1 MLVYFTAVFHG
12 LVLSTFYVGSIYLFT
27 LGRPN
32 GDPKEIRMRMMGVS
46 AACVASLVYTY
57 AWYYLFTP
65 QIVDD
70 GHSGFLQ
77 LLGMGVH
84 PLITPLAVV
93 VALLLNAFLFLGPI
107 LHEMMLNHV
116 LQLRPKFKP
125 TTIDAAA
132 AAAAAAAGFVR
143 HGISAEVGFNRDINR
158 TQMSNEELSQ
168 FWKHLQFDFQP
179 VRSKLHWLWRN
190 DLRTFAKNV
199 PAFASGNTDKMP
211 QVLLHGFKVLIFGP
225 ITEEI
230 VFRSCMFY
238 LMHFHSAQH
247 STPATTIWISS
258 IIFGIA
264 HCHHIVD
271 HIIHSKLTI
280 RDAILRVVGQFAY
293 TTVFALYCGFVFGRT
308 QQVMASIAMH
318 AMCNFLGLPDFQ
330 DIIQYH
336 ADRKSVV

>member
-1 MLVYFTAVFHG
+1 MT
-12 LVLSTFYVGSIYLFT
+12 
-27 LGRPN
+27 PN
-32 GDPKEIRMRMMGVS
+32 LK
-46 AACVASLVYTY
+46 
-57 AWYYLFTP
+57 
-65 QIVDD
+65 
-70 GHSGFLQ
+70 
-77 LLGMGVH
+77 LLGISVH
-84 PLITPLAVV
+84 PLITPLSVV
-93 VALLLNAFLFLGPI
+93 AALLLNALLFLGPI

-116 LQLRPKFKP
+116 LQLRPEFKSN
-125 TTIDAAA
+125 TAAT
-132 AAAAAAAGFVR
+132 AGVAR
-143 HGISAEVGFNRDINR
+143 HGTSTELGFSRDINR

-168 FWKHLQFDFQP
+168 FWKHLQFDFKP

-190 DLRTFAKNV
+190 DLHTFAKSV
-199 PAFASGNTDKMP
+199 PAFAAGNTDKMP
-211 QVLLHGFKVLIFGP
+211 QVLLHGFKVLVFGP

-247 STPATTIWISS
+247 TTPAITIWISS

-271 HIIHSKLTI
+271 HIIHSKMTV

-308 QQVMASIAMH
+308 QQVLASIAMH

-336 ADRKSVV
+336 AQRRCTFHNNMYTTTNSVAHTAPFCSYLVLGAALFLGLTAFLVGLYPLTPQVIFGSVYYSG